1 MIDYSD
7 RRAVSRMLETLGE
20 EFRAKRIQRRT
31 YQALL
36 EALRPVIGED
46 LYDTYKLVAIPLSDS
61 ALDTIG
67 KVAAGEIETIDQ
79 IEDESVIEWFADYG
93 KNGPEE

>member
-1 MIDYSD
+1 MTDYSD

-61 ALDTIG
+61 AMDVIG
-67 KVAAGEIETIDQ
+67 EIAAGEITSVDE
-79 IEDESVIEWFADYG
+79 IEDEQVLEWLADYG
-93 KNGPEE
+93 TNGPPE